1 MRAKAEENPC
11 SIEIKAGKNNSRYAV
26 AFLEH
31 SASYVDIKP
40 TFEHLGANVQRY
52 HLKSFDYWIGGF
64 HINDR
69 FHGWNKSQHKGKY
82 ARCFVFKNVS
92 EGERLYGFLCK
103 PKGEDQNYEMCV
115 LVLYAQK
122 KRWNTD
128 TAELDRAELMRN
140 NPDVQAALKDP
151 NLFTKGVG
159 KKK

>member
-1 MRAKAEENPC
+1 MRVKAKGNPC
-11 SIEIKAGKNNSRYAV
+11 SIEIKAGKTNPRYAV

-31 SASYVDIKP
+31 SASYVDIKAV
-40 TFEHLGANVQRY
+40 FGQLSVSVQRY

-64 HINDR
+64 HNNDR

-115 LVLYAQK
+115 LVLYARK
-122 KRWNTD
+122 KKWNTD
-128 TAELDRAELMRN
+128 TAELARAELLRKD
-140 NPDVQAALKDP
+140 PDVQAALKDP
-151 NLFTKGVG
+151 ELFTEGVG